1 MSEIALP
8 DLTDA
13 EGVRRFLDRID
24 GPERLRALLDAP
36 GMDDDAG
43 IEEVVAAAGAPEILD
58 RVFRIMGERFVP
70 ERAGGAAGT
79 VQWSVRTPT
88 GVYTYH
94 VVIADGRARGE
105 RGALTGAQVSLRIS
119 APDLLRVCAGRLNAV
134 TAFTSGKIKLEGDMM
149 FGARMSAWFDY

>member
-1 MSEIALP
+1 MNETALP
-8 DLTDA
+8 DLDDA
-13 EGVRRFLDRID
+13 EAVRRFIDRID

-36 GMDDDAG
+36 GMDDDAR

-58 RVFRIMGERFVP
+58 RVFQIMGERFVP
-70 ERAGGAAGT
+70 ERAGDAAGA
-79 VQWSVRTPT
+79 VQWGVRTPT

-94 VVIADGRARGE
+94 VVISGGRARGE
-105 RGALTGAQVSLRIS
+105 RGALSGAALSLKIA

-149 FGARMSAWFDY
+149 FGAKMSAWFDY